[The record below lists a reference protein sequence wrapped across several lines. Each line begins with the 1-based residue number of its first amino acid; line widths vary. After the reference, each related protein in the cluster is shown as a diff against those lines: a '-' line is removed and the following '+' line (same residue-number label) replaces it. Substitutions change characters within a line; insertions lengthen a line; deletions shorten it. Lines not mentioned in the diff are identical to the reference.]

1 MNIIYIKNKSKININ
16 KKLIYIYIYIYNLIN
31 IINISKYKYI

>member
-16 KKLIYIYIYIYNLIN
+16 KKLIYINIYNL
-31 IINISKYKYI
+31 INISKYKYKYI

>member
-16 KKLIYIYIYIYNLIN
+16 KKLIYINIYNLIN
-31 IINISKYKYI
+31 ISKYIFKYI

>member
-16 KKLIYIYIYIYNLIN
+16 KKLIYIYNLIN